1 MNDLITRPDVK
12 ELVAEAETILTEA
25 RRFEIKTNVSY
36 QLAAEELQRIKG
48 SLKKLEVV
56 RKSITQPMDAAK
68 EAVMDL
74 FRAPGDQ
81 LKEAETQIKSAM
93 SAYQI
98 ELNKKAEEARREAEA
113 AAAAERERIA
123 IAAAKAAEEGRHDD
137 AVQIAESVASVVAM
151 PVAVR
156 SAPTVKGISFSKVWK
171 FEIVD
176 ESLIPRMYLL
186 VDETAIRKVV
196 GALKGKTNIPGVR
209 VFEEDQIS
217 SRAS

>member
-36 QLAAEELQRIKG
+36 TLAAEELQRIKG
-48 SLKKLEVV
+48 SLKKLDVV

-74 FRAPGDQ
+74 FRAPADQ

-93 SAYQI
+93 GAYQT

-113 AAAAERERIA
+113 AATAERERLA
-123 IAAAKAAEEGRHDD
+123 LAAAKAAEEGRHDD
-137 AVQIAESVASVVAM
+137 AVAITETVADVVAL

-171 FEIVD
+171 FEIID

-186 VDETAIRKVV
+186 VDETSIRKVV